1 VRARPAVTLGAAG
14 GGSDLAGTA
23 LMSATMKCRG
33 PMNSHID
40 RSPRSGD
47 GAATERAAAER
58 AAAEHAAAERAASAQ
73 APIATGTLDVPV
85 AAAGPDPSPARQ
97 FGLVRFGSRFAVLG
111 VWLLL
116 AILYGALKP
125 SVFMTSGTFQTI
137 FGSQQ
142 ALVFLT
148 AALLCTIIVGEF
160 VDLSVASNFGFA
172 AVLVAVLNVNLHWNV
187 WLAAIAAIAAAT
199 AVGAVNGWLVVR
211 LGVNTIVVT
220 LGMGTFL
227 LGLGLWMTNLTPIS
241 GLPSGFAKIELQ
253 DIGGL
258 PAGFYEGLVLMLAF
272 AYVMI
277 FTPLGRNMRFV
288 GANREVSRLAGIRVH
303 RVRLGSFTA
312 AGLIAGL
319 GGVLSAAAIGGFDP
333 TVSQSYLLPV
343 FAATFLGTAI
353 LEPGRFN
360 PIGTLLAVYFLA
372 TGILGL
378 EILGAAGWVSSVF
391 YGGVLV
397 IAVTISTVLHRRVT

>member
-1 VRARPAVTLGAAG
+1 MTSRTESQVQP
-14 GGSDLAGTA
+14 D
-23 LMSATMKCRG
+23 
-33 PMNSHID
+33 D
-40 RSPRSGD
+40 RSSP
-47 GAATERAAAER
+47 
-58 AAAEHAAAERAASAQ
+58 ASSA
-73 APIATGTLDVPV
+73 GESPV
-85 AAAGPDPSPARQ
+85 AIRDRKSGA
-97 FGLVRFGSRFAVLG
+97 LRFGARFAVLG
-111 VWLLL
+111 VWVAL
-116 AILYGALKP
+116 AVLYGALRP
-125 SVFMTSGTFQTI
+125 DTFLTSGTFQTI

-172 AVLVAVLNVNLHWNV
+172 AVLVAVLNVNHHWNV
-187 WLAAIAAIAAAT
+187 WPATIAAIAAST

-227 LGLGLWMTNLTPIS
+227 LGLSLWATDLQPVS
-241 GLPSGFAKIELQ
+241 GLPQ
-253 DIGGL
+253 DFGQLALKDVGGL
-258 PAGFYEGLVLMLAF
+258 PVSFYEGVVLMLGF
-272 AYVMI
+272 AYVMW

-288 GANREVSRLAGIRVH
+288 GANREVSRLAGVRVN
-303 RVRLGSFTA
+303 RLRFGSFTA
-312 AGLIAGL
+312 AGLIAGV
-319 GGVLSAAAIGGFDP
+319 GGVLSSAATGGFDA

-343 FAATFLGTAI
+343 FAATFLGTAL

-360 PIGTLLAVYFLA
+360 PLGTLLAVYFLA

-378 EILGAAGWVSSVF
+378 QLLGAAAWVSSVF

-397 IAVTISTVLHRRVT
+397 VAVTLSTLLHRRTH

>member
-1 VRARPAVTLGAAG
+1 MTNRTHGQFQPDGDASVST
-14 GGSDLAGTA
+14 
-23 LMSATMKCRG
+23 ATMNREVV
-33 PMNSHID
+33 PATV
-40 RSPRSGD
+40 
-47 GAATERAAAER
+47 AATR
-58 AAAEHAAAERAASAQ
+58 
-73 APIATGTLDVPV
+73 
-85 AAAGPDPSPARQ
+85 
-97 FGLVRFGSRFAVLG
+97 FGWVRFGSRFSVLG

-116 AILYGALKP
+116 AVLYAALVP
-125 SVFMTSGTFQTI
+125 QIFLTAGTFHTI

-160 VDLSVASNFGFA
+160 VDMSVASNFGFA

-187 WLAAIAAIAAAT
+187 WLAAIAAIFISA
-199 AVGAVNGWLVVR
+199 AVGAVNGWLIVR

-227 LGLGLWMTNLTPIS
+227 LGLGLWMTNLMPIT
-241 GLPSGFAKIELQ
+241 GLPVDFAQIALL

-258 PAGFYEGLVLMLAF
+258 PIGFYEGLVLMLGF
-272 AYVMI
+272 AYIMW

-288 GANREVSRLAGIRVH
+288 GANREVSRLAGIRVN
-303 RVRLGSFTA
+303 RIRLGSFIS
-312 AGLIAGL
+312 AGLIAGV
-319 GGVLSAAAIGGFDP
+319 GGVIAAAATGGFDP
-333 TVSQSYLLPV
+333 TVAQSYLLPI

-353 LEPGRFN
+353 LEPGKFN
-360 PIGTLLAVYFLA
+360 PLGTLLAVYFLA

-378 EILGAAGWVSSVF
+378 QLLGAAGWVSSVF

-397 IAVTISTVLHRRVT
+397 IAVTLSTVLHRRVS